1 MTVTKLC
8 RYTGSGSMG
17 DKLILLTTSFSSF
30 KANNVRSFD
39 VNQGHT
45 NFGCCLLVTPGDGSC
60 CSRRLRSVS
69 STTGLLP
76 SLPRLVTHDDAPPV
90 LDLRPLLR
98 KDGIISRRIRQ
109 WWPDREH
116 IAPVSFNFAIRHLLI
131 SIHASIPLPL
141 PDRNKTQRPTSSDW
155 HHKIP
160 TFYRRLDYQ
169 RPTLPLPSHLSTAAP
184 HYGFRYHLLRL
195 HAQRQY
201 VPPSLSNSPLLL
213 H

>member
-69 STTGLLP
+69 STTRLLP
-76 SLPRLVTHDDAPPV
+76 ILPRLVTHDDAPPV

-98 KDGIISRRIRQ
+98 RM
-109 WWPDREH
+109 EH
-116 IAPVSFNFAIRHLLI
+116 IAS
-131 SIHASIPLPL
+131 
-141 PDRNKTQRPTSSDW
+141 
-155 HHKIP
+155 
-160 TFYRRLDYQ
+160 Y
-169 RPTLPLPSHLSTAAP
+169 STAVA
-184 HYGFRYHLLRL
+184 
-195 HAQRQY
+195 
-201 VPPSLSNSPLLL
+201 
-213 H
+213 